1 MRKGALVLALVMVA
15 SGSTAALAAAKKAPP
30 DPNAGGKKFFYE
42 LSMQPMYVVQN
53 GFGFNPAPAKK
64 KK

>member
-1 MRKGALVLALVMVA
+1 MRKSALVLALVMVA
-15 SGSTAALAAAKKAPP
+15 SGSTAALAAKKAPP

-42 LSMQPMYVVQN
+42 LSMQPVYVAQN
-53 GFGFNPAPAKK
+53 GFGFNPPAKK

>member
-1 MRKGALVLALVMVA
+1 MRKSALVLALVMVA
-15 SGSTAALAAAKKAPP
+15 SGSTTALAAKKAPA

-42 LSMQPMYVVQN
+42 LAMQPSYVVQN
-53 GFGFNPAPAKK
+53 GFGFNPAPKK